1 MAELAQDIERNIRRN
16 LGVFSAPKFNHSG
29 DPYDKHAT
37 RPTIVTRAGL
47 SRNPSSGYW
56 RQRIEKEARGAR
68 APTAPPGYAGGAV
81 KSVRS
86 TTSVGGAPPPP
97 APSEFVP
104 GATATAAA
112 PATSPPKS
120 VMPPGYYMVPTV
132 QADGSTTYA
141 LSYVPFYFES
151 PN

>member
-81 KSVRS
+81 KLARS
-86 TTSVGGAPPPP
+86 TMSVGGAPPP
-97 APSEFVP
+97 PSEFVP